1 MQVMPFPEYI
11 ISHIQEASTQLE
23 RIEQD
28 RVVKARVCAHHVT
41 SIFTDFTHMCV
52 CVPFSVCAHHVTSIF
67 TDFTHMCVCV
77 PFSVIMLASQLVC
90 VLCLAFVGYIL
101 HTPVSQLTSYM

>member
-1 MQVMPFPEYI
+1 MRQDLDELWEGTLCQQI
-11 ISHIQEASTQLE
+11 EERAALIQEASTQLE

-41 SIFTDFTHMCV
+41 NM
-52 CVPFSVCAHHVTSIF
+52 F

-77 PFSVIMLASQLVC
+77 PFSVITLASQLVC
-90 VLCLAFVGYIL
+90 VLCLAFVG
-101 HTPVSQLTSYM
+101 